1 MATTTTLSKHE
12 SAPVA
17 RTERV
22 RSGPTYA
29 PVVDIVER
37 PDRLLLIA
45 DMPGVSADDLDVT
58 YERGTLTIRG
68 RVAARPAYENR
79 TLALNEYGVGDF
91 ERSFEIGE
99 GVDSNR
105 IEAELHDGVLTL
117 HLPKSPELT
126 PRKIAVKS
134 N

>member
-1 MATTTTLSKHE
+1 MNTSASLSKHE
-12 SAPVA
+12 TPPVA

-22 RSGPTYA
+22 RSGPTFA

-45 DMPGVSADDLDVT
+45 DMPGVAADALDIT
-58 YERGTLTIRG
+58 YERGALTIRG
-68 RVAARPAYENR
+68 CVAPRSAYEHRN
-79 TLALNEYGVGDF
+79 LVLNEYGVGDF

-105 IEAELHDGVLTL
+105 IEAELQDGVLTL

-126 PRKIAVKS
+126 PRKIAVKA